1 MISNFIFNNLN
12 KNFLKVIIQYNNH
25 NNLTKI
31 IKINFNSNNSI
42 NSFHK
47 IINISTINSQI
58 FNIWINNINNNI
70 IPKLKL
76 RIKLIIITKSIQT
89 QIICKINT
97 SSILKI
103 NNNIIV
109 QTNKINNNNNLWIK
123 ITIKIF
129 SNNKLIV
136 NLIIN
141 LKFLKNN
148 NINKIKIYNKKVLYL
163 TN

>member
-12 KNFLKVIIQYNNH
+12 NNFLKVIIQYNNH